1 MLKNLVDSENLITQL
16 QANDFAVTHD
26 SNDYS
31 NIVIVNTCGFIDLA
45 KGRTYKYHIGI
56 CRAEKRKIE
65 KLYATGCLSQ
75 RYKDELSLEIPEVD
89 AWFGTL
95 ELPHLLKHLNADYKK
110 ELLGERIL
118 TTPQHF
124 AYFKISEGCNRTCS
138 FCAFH

>member
-1 MLKNLVDSENLITQL
+1 MKTKSLKSNSVNVVTLGCSKNLVDSENLITQL

-45 KGRTYKYHIGI
+45 KEESINTILEF
-56 CRAEKRKIE
+56 AELKKRGKIE

-110 ELLGERIL
+110 
-118 TTPQHF
+118 
-124 AYFKISEGCNRTCS
+124 
-138 FCAFH
+138 